1 MKGLNMKQSWKLAG
15 IALLTAGL
23 FVGVA
28 APAQAATSYSVSI
41 TPSIK
46 QGGSILGV
54 PTGPSLNSVKF
65 YSSASAQMKSIS
77 THAVIRE
84 SASNKLFYDTTKA
97 SKSSNINSLTWTTP
111 SQYKSGYGYKA
122 TMTSKFTNKS
132 GSVATKSTSKQWIV
146 PKI

>member
-1 MKGLNMKQSWKLAG
+1 MKQSWKLAG
-15 IALLTAGL
+15 IALLAGGL

-28 APAQAATSYSVSI
+28 TPAQAATSYAVSI
-41 TPSIK
+41 TPNIK
-46 QGGSILGV
+46 QGGSILGI
-54 PTGPSLNSVKF
+54 PTGPATKSVRF

-77 THAVIRE
+77 THAVIRD
-84 SASNKLFYDTTKA
+84 SVSKKLFYDTTKS

-111 SQYKSGYGYKA
+111 SQYQSGYGFKA

-132 GSVATKSTSKQWIV
+132 GSVATKSTSKQWLT